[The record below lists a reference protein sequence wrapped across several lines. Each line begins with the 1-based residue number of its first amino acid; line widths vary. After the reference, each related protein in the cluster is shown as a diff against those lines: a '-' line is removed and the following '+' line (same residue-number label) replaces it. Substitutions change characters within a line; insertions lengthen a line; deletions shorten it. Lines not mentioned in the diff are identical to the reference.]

1 MATKNKVRIRR
12 GGYIFTE
19 TRAKKSFDCNVCP
32 KPIIEGVC
40 YLTVEKG
47 GGGVSWA
54 VRPDRIHYN
63 EEHIQT
69 YIDKYGF

>member
-1 MATKNKVRIRR
+1 MTIRNTERIRR
-12 GGYIFTE
+12 GGYIFTV
-19 TRAKKSFDCNVCP
+19 TRAKIAFDCCICP
-32 KPIIEGVC
+32 DQITRGID

-54 VRPDRIHYN
+54 VRPDRIHYT

-69 YIDKYGF
+69 YLEKYAF